1 MSAPAREVR
10 QVDGM
15 SVRNVAFTIVMAA
28 LLIGAPWTAS
38 VGQRPVMAQH
48 DQHSVGAA
56 NAWAQGDEF
65 ARAIAS
71 GMDKMHRDMMAPLPT
86 GNADVDFL
94 ATMIPHHAGA
104 VEMARL
110 VLIHG
115 KDPLVR
121 QLAEEIIAGQQAE
134 TAAMQA
140 RLKILQPGADPNP
153 GGYPALGGTRGAVR

>member
-1 MSAPAREVR
+1 MSA
-10 QVDGM
+10 
-15 SVRNVAFTIVMAA
+15 RNVAFTIVIAA
-28 LLIGAPWTAS
+28 LLVGALWSAA
-38 VGQRPVMAQH
+38 VGPQLVMAQH
-48 DQHSVGAA
+48 DHHATGSA
-56 NAWAQGDEF
+56 NAWARGDEF
-65 ARAIAS
+65 ARALAS
-71 GMDKMHRDMMAPLPT
+71 GMDKMHRDMMVPLPT

-110 VLIHG
+110 VLIYG

-134 TAAMQA
+134 IVAMQA
-140 RLKILQPGADPNP
+140 RLNILRQGSDPSP

>member
-1 MSAPAREVR
+1 MPQKRE
-10 QVDGM
+10 
-15 SVRNVAFTIVMAA
+15 AFTIAIAA
-28 LLIGAPWTAS
+28 LLVGFLLSSAIGPAS
-38 VGQRPVMAQH
+38 VMAQH
-48 DQHSVGAA
+48 DHHPAGAT
-56 NAWAQGDEF
+56 NAPAQGDEF
-65 ARAIAS
+65 ARALAS
-71 GMDKMHRDMMAPLPT
+71 GMDKMHRDMMAPSPT

-134 TAAMQA
+134 IAAMQA
-140 RLKILQPGADPNP
+140 RLNILRQGSDPSP
-153 GGYPALGGTRGAVR
+153 GGYPALSGTRGAVR

>member
-1 MSAPAREVR
+1 MLKTSA
-10 QVDGM
+10 
-15 SVRNVAFTIVMAA
+15 AFTIAIAA
-28 LLIGAPWTAS
+28 LLAGFLLSISLDPQS
-38 VGQRPVMAQH
+38 VMAQH
-48 DQHSVGAA
+48 DHHPVGSS

-65 ARAIAS
+65 ARALAS
-71 GMDKMHRDMMAPLPT
+71 GMDKMHRDMMAPSPS

-110 VLIHG
+110 VLIYG

-134 TAAMQA
+134 IAAMQA
-140 RLKILQPGADPNP
+140 RLKILRQGTDPSP
-153 GGYPALGGTRGAVR
+153 GGYPALGGTRGVQ

>member
-1 MSAPAREVR
+1 LTTVPQKSA
-10 QVDGM
+10 
-15 SVRNVAFTIVMAA
+15 SFTIAIAA
-28 LLIGAPWTAS
+28 LLVGLFLLSAIGP
-38 VGQRPVMAQH
+38 QLVMAQH
-48 DQHSVGAA
+48 DQHPAGAP
-56 NAWAQGDEF
+56 NAWVEGDEF
-65 ARAIAS
+65 ARALAY
-71 GMDKMHRDMMAPLPT
+71 GMEKMHRDMMAPSPT

-134 TAAMQA
+134 IAAMRA
-140 RLKILQPGADPNP
+140 RLTILRQGSDPSP
-153 GGYPALGGTRGAVR
+153 GGYPAFGGTRRAMPTR

>member
-1 MSAPAREVR
+1 MSA
-10 QVDGM
+10 
-15 SVRNVAFTIVMAA
+15 RNVAFTTVVAA
-28 LLIGAPWTAS
+28 LLIGALWSAA
-38 VGQRPVMAQH
+38 VGPQPVMAQH
-48 DQHSVGAA
+48 DQHAARAA
-56 NAWAQGDEF
+56 NTRAQSDEF
-65 ARAIAS
+65 ARALAAA
-71 GMDKMHRDMMAPLPT
+71 MDKMHQDMMTPSPT

-134 TAAMQA
+134 IAAMQA
-140 RLKILQPGADPNP
+140 RLNILRQGSDPNP

>member
-1 MSAPAREVR
+1 MSA
-10 QVDGM
+10 
-15 SVRNVAFTIVMAA
+15 RNVAFTIVMAA
-28 LLIGAPWTAS
+28 LLIGALWSAS
-38 VGQRPVMAQH
+38 VGPQPVMAQH
-48 DQHSVGAA
+48 HQHAAGAV

-65 ARAIAS
+65 ARALAS
-71 GMDKMHRDMMAPLPT
+71 GMDKMHRDMMEPLPT

-134 TAAMQA
+134 IAAMQA
-140 RLKILQPGADPNP
+140 RLKILRQGSDPNP